1 MFVLGG
7 IARYLWRKILAYIQT
22 VALEH
27 CRSQEQDPPRSSIGS
42 NLRVGTKLSTVVSE
56 IFEIARTKGLQCD

>member
-7 IARYLWRKILAYIQT
+7 IARYFWRKILVYIQT
-22 VALEH
+22 GALEH

-42 NLRVGTKLSTVVSE
+42 NLGVGTKLSTVVSE
-56 IFEIARTKGLQCD
+56 IFEIARTKGLQ

>member
-7 IARYLWRKILAYIQT
+7 IARYFWRKISAYIQI

-42 NLRVGTKLSTVVSE
+42 NLRVGTNLSTVISE
-56 IFEIARTKGLQCD
+56 IFEIGRTKGLHRD